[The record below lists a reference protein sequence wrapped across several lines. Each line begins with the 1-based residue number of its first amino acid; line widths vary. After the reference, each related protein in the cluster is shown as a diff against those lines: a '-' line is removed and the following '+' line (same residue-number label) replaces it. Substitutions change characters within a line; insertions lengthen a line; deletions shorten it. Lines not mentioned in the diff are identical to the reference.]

1 MVNICCLCMVFSPAQ
16 EKHPLLPSPIV
27 TTPGLP
33 DQAAVLTEKLAAVKD
48 GGDLLAA
55 QNKVQTHDVQI
66 LKVLTA
72 SLVYTKNIYIYSMIR
87 KQPCD
92 VQIKT
97 NFVHMP
103 LPTSNFLGGDESCA
117 PWI

>member
-1 MVNICCLCMVFSPAQ
+1 M
-16 EKHPLLPSPIV
+16 

-72 SLVYTKNIYIYSMIR
+72 SLVYTNINIYIIYIYI
-87 KQPCD
+87 
-92 VQIKT
+92 V
-97 NFVHMP
+97 
-103 LPTSNFLGGDESCA
+103 
-117 PWI
+117 

>member
-72 SLVYTKNIYIYSMIR
+72 SLVYTNINIYIYI
-87 KQPCD
+87 
-92 VQIKT
+92 IY
-97 NFVHMP
+97 
-103 LPTSNFLGGDESCA
+103 
-117 PWI
+117 I

>member
-1 MVNICCLCMVFSPAQ
+1 MVNICTCCLCMVFSPAQ

-33 DQAAVLTEKLAAVKD
+33 DQAVVLTEKLASVED
-48 GGDLLAA
+48 GGDLIAA

-72 SLVYTKNIYIYSMIR
+72 SLYTNINIIYIYI
-87 KQPCD
+87 
-92 VQIKT
+92 V
-97 NFVHMP
+97 
-103 LPTSNFLGGDESCA
+103 
-117 PWI
+117 